1 MVSNIYTVN
10 GTECAEV
17 PLRNYIHC
25 HSLTPRV
32 DARDFV
38 QQMQQLTPRT
48 VAMVTADIVLAI
60 RLNTSV
66 SLTVLWLLHSRLDWP
81 VLLHLSPTDT
91 DCYLHR
97 VLLAAVLLSM

>member
-17 PLRNYIHC
+17 PLRNYT